1 MRTQREHW
9 GTRLGFLLATAGSAI
24 GLGSLWKFPY
34 VAGDSGGG
42 LFLLMYLLCTF
53 LVAVPLFIG
62 ELLVGRNTQL
72 SPVGAIAALSR
83 QTSAWRLLGWLCVF
97 TNFIILSYYSVV
109 AGWAL
114 NYTLMSLNQ
123 FTEGLSADQIQAL
136 FGTMVQA
143 GDLNVL
149 WFAAFLA
156 ISVAVVY
163 KGIRAGIE
171 YWSRILMPA
180 LLVLLL
186 GLFVYST
193 TLDGFG
199 QAVRFILLPDFS
211 KFSAIALLKALGLS
225 FFTLSVGLGILITY
239 GSYMRPTESLAR
251 SAGVVAS
258 LTVGTSIFAS
268 LMIFP
273 IIFTFGFSPQMG
285 TGLLF
290 KTMPVLFAQLPGTLV
305 LSTAFFLLV
314 VFTALTSAISIL
326 EVLVATI
333 MELLKWHRPRAIWAV
348 AAGVFILGLP
358 SALAHSGGLFPQWTA
373 LYGRNFFDTF
383 DYLVDTWLLPVNG
396 LLMALFI
403 GWIVDRAI
411 RREEFV
417 KGAKGVWLYRPW
429 IFLLKWLSP
438 LAICLIL
445 LNQVGVIG

>member
-1 MRTQREHW
+1 
-9 GTRLGFLLATAGSAI
+9 
-24 GLGSLWKFPY
+24 
-34 VAGDSGGG
+34 
-42 LFLLMYLLCTF
+42 MYLLCTF